1 MSGESAVRDALARIA
16 GRADLPIDQSEAVAA
31 ALIDGNVPDPLATA
45 LLTALRVKG
54 EAPSELVGFARA
66 ARARMIPLECPA
78 PLRPIMDTCGT
89 GGDGARTI
97 NVSTATALLVAAAGV
112 RVAKHGNRSVTSNS
126 GSADVLEVLGIVPEV
141 EPALA
146 ARCLEQ
152 IGIAFL
158 FAPKHH
164 PGFKQVGPIRRS
176 LPFPTIFNLVGPLA
190 NPARPEFQLVGVPNR
205 ALAKLVA
212 ESLLQLGITR
222 AAVVTGGDGLDEIT
236 LDGPTHASWIEGGAI
251 AQETW
256 NPDDFGLGRVSVSDL
271 KVSGPAESAR
281 RIEAILVG
289 RAEPARDVIL
299 ANAAAALRVA
309 GRASTLAEGV
319 AIASEA
325 IATGSAIGLLERW
338 RSLTGPT
345 RLDQEYAI

>member
-16 GRADLPIDQSEAVAA
+16 GGADLPAESSEAVAS
-31 ALIDGNVPDPLATA
+31 ALFDGNVPDPLAAA
-45 LLTALRVKG
+45 LLTALRMKG
-54 EAPSELVGFARA
+54 ASPSELVGFALA
-66 ARARMIPLECPA
+66 ARSRMIPLECPA
-78 PLRPIMDTCGT
+78 GLRPVLDTCGT
-89 GGDGARTI
+89 GGDGQRSI
-97 NVSTATALLVAAAGV
+97 NVSTAAAMLAAAAGA

-126 GSADVLEVLGIVPEV
+126 GSADVLEALGIVPEV
-141 EPALA
+141 EPATA

-152 IGIAFL
+152 LGIAFI

-164 PGFKQVGPIRRS
+164 PGFKHVGPIRRS
-176 LPFPTIFNLVGPLA
+176 LPFPTIFNLIGPLA
-190 NPARPEFQLVGVPNR
+190 NPARPDYQLVGVPNQ
-205 ALAKLVA
+205 AFGGLIA
-212 ESLLQLGITR
+212 ESLLQLGISR
-222 AAVVTGGDGLDEIT
+222 AAVVTGGDGLDEVT
-236 LDGPTHASWIEGGAI
+236 LDGPTSVFWIEGGAI
-251 AQETW
+251 AREVWT
-256 NPDDFGLGRVSVSDL
+256 PDDFGLGRVPASDL

-281 RIEAILVG
+281 RIEAIL
-289 RAEPARDVIL
+289 ADQADPARDVIL

-309 GRASTLAEGV
+309 GRASTLADGV